1 MIYYLDQVEAWALFM
16 QSILAQV
23 AIIPIALGVMYL
35 LVATRRD

>member
-1 MIYYLDQVEAWALFM
+1 MVFNLDQVEAWALYM

-23 AIIPIALGVMYL
+23 AIIPIALGVLYL

>member
-1 MIYYLDQVEAWALFM
+1 MAFYLDQVQAWALYM

-23 AIIPIALGVMYL
+23 AIIPIALGVLYL